1 MKSLSVVAL
10 LLVLVVTAHTGEA
23 PQPPCDGSSVKPS
36 FGPEVSPPNVR
47 VWASSALGDH
57 WRPPACTGWAPAAG
71 TLVVL
76 AGKFRFE
83 GSADD
88 LLTRMGAVSALR
100 GIRYWSVSDNGWR
113 TLIEHASALEGPDLR
128 RQRPDFVAAELKKAR
143 IVYFAHDDN
152 RTASEI
158 IYRLKIRELA
168 PNRLVLT
175 TENVSPVRQFML
187 TLVDSG
193 GLQTLHFLNR
203 DSPGVWRYYVL
214 ARTSEDLSSLLG
226 VSQRSYVNRAVAF
239 YRHFIGIPT
248 DLDPPLAP

>member
-1 MKSLSVVAL
+1 MA
-10 LLVLVVTAHTGEA
+10 
-23 PQPPCDGSSVKPS
+23 
-36 FGPEVSPPNVR
+36 
-47 VWASSALGDH
+47 
-57 WRPPACTGWAPAAG
+57 
-71 TLVVL
+71 L

-113 TLIEHASALEGPDLR
+113 TLIEHASALEGPDLSR
-128 RQRPDFVAAELKKAR
+128 RRPDFVAAELKKGR

-152 RTASEI
+152 RTAGEI
-158 IYRLKIRELA
+158 IYRLEIRELA
-168 PNRLVLT
+168 SDRLVVA

-226 VSQRSYVNRAVAF
+226 VSQRSYVTARSRSIGTSLVFRLTWIRRWPPNWHLEPAQKNKTIVCARLPNGARSYAGVSFESCSEALIVPVLEGIWAVVF
-239 YRHFIGIPT
+239 ERK
-248 DLDPPLAP
+248 